1 MSENYWL
8 VDELATDN
16 NDKIESMKKNV
27 KENTLSVNP
36 NFGQYVG
43 NTALTTARAVPRAM
57 SYMADIPNLLAEGT
71 AYGKNKFGRLDQSKY
86 GDAGYQGFGTAIP
99 SLLKQDDANPLLNIF
114 QPHGSKVREAN
125 PLSLFDD
132 KNKISGAGYG
142 ILPSENTVTYA
153 TDFAVFDK
161 FGLNKIPKVLGGKSG
176 YNNPFGGMQSAQAVR
191 SAIIGGGAY
200 NLGMFDSLTGI
211 GATIVTDVL
220 SRKVTSKVGANNTKQ
235 YLERVIGKE
244 GLVDGKYQ
252 QWSNV
257 IKNVENLDDL
267 WVNWTGKKRTVAD
280 KLNDKRINDIVGMLQ
295 GSEAGQKILG
305 EWFTQRGLAL
315 DKTVQERFK
324 PFIDM
329 VKDNSGRDLSKFAM
343 DNLVKHYD
351 GVNKTWR
358 EIIGK
363 KNLSAPITQQ
373 MKIDSNLLLTEFERL
388 KSGSL
393 SPNNQR
399 FIETQVL
406 PTFFNIEKTV
416 VRDKNGKIVYDANR
430 NQKKKTTYKF
440 KNFKNVDDFITA
452 RNELN
457 AQINSFDSKAQAKY
471 GQQAKDYIKY
481 LDEQVIAKNVNKYNE
496 AKAYKKEQV
505 AQYNKNNQLTA
516 DVFASWEQL
525 GKTGNS
531 SILSGNDFMQK
542 SLQFMSQNPSPKT
555 IQAFIKML
563 KKTGNGAV
571 LEQLLPH
578 YVSNKLKN
586 VVKDGKKAE
595 LNQVKIYQSLVETSA
610 DFDNLTNWFAEINK
624 NLNPNKQIS
633 HTSFKKSLDEFKL
646 ISDEMFRPIQN
657 SNTFQKQAF
666 KGNMEKSSSANILSI
681 LKLDLS
687 MGIVGGLKEW
697 KFNTNTKMLA
707 ELMTSTDGVALLNSL
722 AKASSREQKLKI
734 FETIVKLHTVA
745 YAETYP
751 DRKAKNNKINK
762 VQEMEKDMNEA
773 EVMRNDII
781 GYWQ

>member
-27 KENTLSVNP
+27 TANTLSVNP
-36 NFGQYVG
+36 NFSQYLG

-71 AYGKNKFGRLDQSKY
+71 AYGKNKLGLLDQSKY

-99 SLLKQDDANPLLNIF
+99 SLLKQDDAFPLLNVF
-114 QPHGSKVREAN
+114 QPFGSKVRESN

-142 ILPSENTVTYA
+142 FLPSENTITYA

-161 FGLNKIPKVLGGKSG
+161 FGLNKIPKFLGGKSG
-176 YNNPFGGMQSAQAVR
+176 FNNPFGGMQSAQAIR

-200 NLGMFDSLTGI
+200 NLGMFDSVTGI
-211 GATIVTDVL
+211 GATIVSDVL
-220 SRKVTSKVGANNTKQ
+220 SRKVTSKVGSNNTKE
-235 YLERVIGKE
+235 YLQRVIGD
-244 GLVDGKYQ
+244 GLVEGKYS
-252 QWSNV
+252 QWSGI
-257 IKNVENLDDL
+257 IKNVEDLDDL

-280 KLNDKRINDIVGMLQ
+280 KLNDKRINDIVGILQ
-295 GSEAGQKILG
+295 GTEAGQKVLG
-305 EWFTQRGLAL
+305 EWFTQRGLAF

-329 VKDNSGRDLSKFAM
+329 VKDNSGRQLGKFAM

-351 GVNKTWR
+351 GVNSTWK
-358 EIIGK
+358 EMIGK

-416 VRDKNGKIVYDANR
+416 VKDKNGKTVYDKNR
-430 NQKKKTTYKF
+430 NPKTKNTYTL

-457 AQINSFDSKAQAKY
+457 AQLNSVDSKAQAMY
-471 GQQAKDYIKY
+471 GKQARDYIKY
-481 LDEQVIAKNVNKYNE
+481 LDEQIIGKNVNKYSEAQKYKAGQVSQFNKMNE
-496 AKAYKKEQV
+496 
-505 AQYNKNNQLTA
+505 LTA
-516 DVFASWEQL
+516 DVFGSWEQL

-531 SILSGNDFMQK
+531 SILSGTDFMQK
-542 SLQFMSQNPSPKT
+542 TLQFMGQNPSPKT

-571 LEQLLPH
+571 LEQLMPH

-595 LNQVKIYQSLVETSA
+595 LNQVKIYQSLIETSA

-633 HTSFKKSLDEFKL
+633 HTSFKKSLDEYKL

-657 SNTFQKQAF
+657 SNTFGKQAF
-666 KGNMEKSSSANILSI
+666 KGNMEKSASANLFSI
-681 LKLDLS
+681 LKLDAS
-687 MGIVGGLKEW
+687 MGVVGVLKEW

-707 ELMTSTDGVALLNSL
+707 ELITSTDGVALLNSL
-722 AKASSREQKLKI
+722 AKASSKEQKLKI
-734 FETIVKLHTVA
+734 FETIVKLHTVS
-745 YAETYP
+745 YAENYA
-751 DRKAKNNKINK
+751 DRKSKNETINK

-773 EVMRNDII
+773 EEMRNNVI
-781 GYWQ
+781 GYWGN

>member
-27 KENTLSVNP
+27 TENTLSVNP
-36 NFGQYVG
+36 NFSQYLG

-71 AYGKNKFGRLDQSKY
+71 AYGKNKLGLLDQSKY

-99 SLLKQDDANPLLNIF
+99 SLLKQDNANPLLNVF
-114 QPHGSKVREAN
+114 QPFGSKVRESN

-142 ILPSENTVTYA
+142 FLPSENTITYA

-161 FGLNKIPKVLGGKSG
+161 FGLNKIPKFLGGKSG
-176 YNNPFGGMQSAQAVR
+176 FNNPFGGMQSAQAIR

-200 NLGMFDSLTGI
+200 NLGMFDSVTGI
-211 GATIVTDVL
+211 GATIVSDVL
-220 SRKVTSKVGANNTKQ
+220 SRKVTSKVGSNNTKE
-235 YLERVIGKE
+235 YLQRVIGD
-244 GLVDGKYQ
+244 GLVEGKYS
-252 QWSNV
+252 QWSGI
-257 IKNVENLDDL
+257 IKNVEDLDDL

-280 KLNDKRINDIVGMLQ
+280 KLNDKRINDIVGILQ
-295 GSEAGQKILG
+295 GTEAGQKVLG
-305 EWFTQRGLAL
+305 EWITQRGLAF

-329 VKDNSGRDLSKFAM
+329 VKDNSGRQLGKFAM

-351 GVNKTWR
+351 GVNSTWK
-358 EIIGK
+358 EMIGK

-393 SPNNQR
+393 SINNQR

-416 VRDKNGKIVYDANR
+416 VKDKNGKTVYDKNR
-430 NQKKKTTYKF
+430 NPKTKNTYTL

-457 AQINSFDSKAQAKY
+457 AQLNSVDSKANAMYGRQAR
-471 GQQAKDYIKY
+471 DYIKY
-481 LDEQVIAKNVNKYNE
+481 LDEQIIGKNVNKYSEAQKYKAGQVSQFNKMNE
-496 AKAYKKEQV
+496 
-505 AQYNKNNQLTA
+505 LTA
-516 DVFASWEQL
+516 DVFGSWEQL

-531 SILSGNDFMQK
+531 SILSGTDFMQK
-542 SLQFMSQNPSPKT
+542 TLQFMGQNPSPKT

-571 LEQLLPH
+571 LEQLMPH

-595 LNQVKIYQSLVETSA
+595 LNQVKIYQSLIETSA

-633 HTSFKKSLDEFKL
+633 HTSFKKSLDEYKL

-657 SNTFQKQAF
+657 SNTFGKQAF
-666 KGNMEKSSSANILSI
+666 KGNMEKSVSANLFSI
-681 LKLDLS
+681 LKLDAS
-687 MGIVGGLKEW
+687 MGVVGALKEW

-707 ELMTSTDGVALLNSL
+707 ELITSTDGVALLNSL
-722 AKASSREQKLKI
+722 AKASSKEQKLKI
-734 FETIVKLHTVA
+734 FETIVKLHTVS
-745 YAETYP
+745 YAENYA
-751 DRKAKNNKINK
+751 DRKSKNETINK

-773 EVMRNDII
+773 EEMRNNVI
-781 GYWQ
+781 GYWSN